1 MQKNNISVIIPV
13 YGCGNYLNELYYRL
27 LTTLIQISN
36 NFEIIMINDS
46 SLDNA
51 WEIIESI
58 ALKDNRVKGIS
69 LSRNFGQHYAITAG
83 LDYVDAEWIVVMD
96 CDLQDR
102 PEDIMKLYNKTKDGY
117 KIIFGS
123 RVKRE
128 DSYLKRLNS
137 KIFYKVYSY
146 LSDNEVDGSI
156 ANFSIISNDVVMYL
170 RKFKEQDRMYPL
182 FINLV
187 GFKRCS
193 IDIKHSA
200 RENGKS
206 SYTLLKLINLAIDS
220 IISHS
225 DKLLKLS
232 IKFGFLLSFFTI
244 LYAIWLIIRYFIY
257 NIPVEGW
264 TSMMVSIYFIGGLL
278 FINMG
283 ILGLYIGK
291 IFNEVK
297 KRPLYII
304 EKTTFDISNRQ
315 V

>member
-1 MQKNNISVIIPV
+1 MQKNSISVIIPI
-13 YGCGNYLNELYYRL
+13 YGCANSLNELYKRL
-27 LTTLIQISN
+27 VATLIKITD
-36 NFEIIMINDS
+36 NFEIIMVDDS

-51 WEIIESI
+51 WNIIES
-58 ALKDNRVKGIS
+58 LSLRDNRVKGIS

-83 LDYVDAEWIVVMD
+83 LDYTNSEWIVVMD

-102 PEDIMKLYNKTKDGY
+102 PEDIIKLYNRAMDGY
-117 KIIFGS
+117 KIVFGS
-123 RVKRE
+123 RVNRE
-128 DSYLKRLNS
+128 DSYLKKLGS
-137 KIFYKVYSY
+137 QIFYRIYGY
-146 LSDNEVDGSI
+146 LSNNTLDSSI
-156 ANFSIISNDVVMYL
+156 ANFSIISNDVVLYL
-170 RKFKEQDRMYPL
+170 RQFKEQDRMYPL
-182 FINLV
+182 FINLI
-187 GFKRCS
+187 GFKRCN

-200 RENGKS
+200 REYGKS
-206 SYTLLKLINLAIDS
+206 SYSLFKLIKLAIDS

-278 FINMG
+278 FINIG

-291 IFNEVK
+291 IFNETK
-297 KRPLYII
+297 RRPLYFI
-304 EKTTFDISNRQ
+304 EKTTFDILRRY
-315 V
+315 